1 MRFLSFA
8 LGGLLLAAATLP
20 AHAQTSADAPAAPLP
35 GTARYYVGLAA
46 YTSFYQPIGHPAQGF
61 TAFIKSSSFR
71 LPVQLTAGYH
81 FSPRV
86 AVQVGLA
93 YSSGTTQYGQTFVY
107 SSPTPGAPSPY
118 NTIEGHNT
126 QTQLAT
132 SVLARY
138 TLTANP
144 AHRLQFDALG
154 GFTFERS
161 ILSNQGTYTDGS
173 QSTAVSGNY
182 DYTTTRNTLLL
193 TGGVGARF
201 RLTRCLGLTYDFTVN
216 RALNSPNTYGG
227 GSGTTYG
234 GSSPNTLTTSHALG
248 LRYQFGR

>member
-1 MRFLSFA
+1 MRFLSLS
-8 LGGLLLAAATLP
+8 LGGLLAAAALP
-20 AHAQTSADAPAAPLP
+20 ALAQTSADAPAAP
-35 GTARYYVGLAA
+35 RYYVGLAA
-46 YTSFYQPIGHPAQGF
+46 YTSFYQPIGHPAQGY
-61 TAFIKSSSFR
+61 TAYIKSSSFR

-93 YSSGTTQYGQTFVY
+93 YSTGTTQYGQTFVF

-118 NTIEGHNT
+118 NTTEGHST
-126 QTQLAT
+126 QTQLAS
-132 SVLARY
+132 SVLGRY

-154 GFTFERS
+154 GFTLERS

-173 QSTAVSGNY
+173 QSTAVSSNY

-216 RALNSPNTYGG
+216 KALNSPNTYGG
-227 GSGTTYG
+227 
-234 GSSPNTLTTSHALG
+234 SSTPTNTLTTSHALG